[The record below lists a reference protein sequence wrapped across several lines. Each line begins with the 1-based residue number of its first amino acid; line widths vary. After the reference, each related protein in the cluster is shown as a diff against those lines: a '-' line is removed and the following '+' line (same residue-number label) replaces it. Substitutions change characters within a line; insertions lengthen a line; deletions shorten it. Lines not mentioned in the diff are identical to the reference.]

1 MRKKGFT
8 LVELLIVIAII
19 ALLMGILMPALAR
32 VRMYAYRMT
41 CGTNLS
47 GIGKAVLLYS
57 NDARGE
63 SYPMPGFSSMASYA
77 SAGYLV
83 WWWGGDT
90 DMNPQAGTAAYVYN
104 DGDATAGGGLNGG
117 AGHGTMGSLFYLLVK
132 YQDVS
137 VKQFVCKGDVGAKV
151 FKLTDS
157 QEAKITEFSKAWD
170 FGARPGEYCSY
181 SFHIPFSP
189 NPDEGTA
196 NTNAGFAVGSSSPP
210 SMPLAAD
217 RNPTL
222 DRNVTYID
230 KSSTDIGG
238 LGAEAGKQTP
248 YDYWIADGGAGCKTC
263 IFKDPDL
270 MWNSFSHQR
279 EGQNVLYNDGHVNFE
294 RTCNVGIDG
303 DNIWQS
309 WPTVPLGPT
318 QAKFDRE
325 VAGYFAQGPGA
336 SGGCVQAITKPNN
349 NISPVAGSWFP
360 ASAEDSLL
368 ISDIQDCGATGTW

>member
-47 GIGKAVLLYS
+47 GIGKATLLYS

-63 SYPMPGFSSMASYA
+63 SYPMPGVTSMASYA
-77 SAGYLV
+77 SVGYLI
-83 WWWGGDT
+83 WWWGGETAMDA
-90 DMNPQAGTAAYVYN
+90 QAGTAAFVYN
-104 DGDATAGGGLNGG
+104 DGDASVGGGLNGG

-137 VKQFVCKGDVGAKV
+137 VKQFICKGDVGAKV

-157 QEAKITEFSKAWD
+157 SQAKITEFSKAWD
-170 FGARPGEYCSY
+170 FGARPGLYCSY

-189 NPDEGTA
+189 NQDDGSV
-196 NTNAGFAVGSSSPP
+196 NTTAGFAVGSSSPP
-210 SMPLAAD
+210 SAVLAAD
-217 RNPTL
+217 RNPHL
-222 DRNVTYID
+222 DRNVTYLD
-230 KSSTDIGG
+230 KTSTDIGG
-238 LGAEAGKQTP
+238 LGAVDDLKTP
-248 YDYWIADGGAGCKTC
+248 YEYWIAAGGETASNVT
-263 IFKDPDL
+263 FKDPDL
-270 MWNSFSHQR
+270 MWNSFAHQR

-309 WPTVPLGPT
+309 WPTVPLGT
-318 QAKFDRE
+318 NQAKFDRE
-325 VAGYFAQGPGA
+325 VGGYFAQGPDV
-336 SGGCVQAITKPNN
+336 SGGDEIPPVIYKSDVA
-349 NISPVAGSWFP
+349 PVAGAWFP
-360 ASAEDSLL
+360 ASSEDALL
-368 ISDIQDCGATGTW
+368 INDLQDCGSTGVW